1 MSPNKVYVVVME
13 RQVPPFTGNYFLG
26 VFSTEEFAITAARY
40 ETEHM
45 RGKYTGRI
53 VETKVDS
60 LAETRL
66 DVTTLQRL
74 LTKGKGA

>member
-13 RQVPPFTGNYFLG
+13 RQVPPTGNYFLG
-26 VFSTEEFAITAARY
+26 VFSTEELAIIAARY

-45 RGKYTGRI
+45 KGKYTGKI
-53 VETKVDS
+53 VETKLDS
-60 LAETRL
+60 MAETRL

-74 LTKGKGA
+74 LTKEKGA

>member
-1 MSPNKVYVVVME
+1 MYNDKVYVLIME
-13 RQVPPFTGNYFLG
+13 RIVPPFTGSYFLG
-26 VFSTEEFAITAARY
+26 VFSNEELAIIAARY

-45 RGKYTGRI
+45 KGKYTGKI
-53 VETKVDS
+53 IETK
-60 LAETRL
+60 LNHMGETRL